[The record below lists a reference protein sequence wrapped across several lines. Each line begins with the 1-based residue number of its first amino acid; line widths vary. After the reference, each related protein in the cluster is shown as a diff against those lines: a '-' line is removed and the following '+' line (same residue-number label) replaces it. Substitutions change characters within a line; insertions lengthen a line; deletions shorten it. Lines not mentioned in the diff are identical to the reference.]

1 MPDAPTPLDDQ
12 QQPESMPSNLRPSTG
27 LRLGVLGSTDGWYM
41 RDLQRASESL
51 AGDRPVQIVPLAFPD
66 LCVAYAGGSA
76 PFAMAATRRNEADC
90 ASWERDDLRQHV
102 DGLLVRTMPLGSLE
116 QTIFRM
122 NALHAAERSGVSVI
136 NPPRSLEIAIDKWLT
151 LDMLRRHGLEI
162 PQTFCCQTRAQ
173 AMEAWERLGGDCVV
187 KPIFG
192 GEGRGILRVADAD
205 MAWRVFSTL
214 EQLQSVLYLQE
225 FLRSPGYDWRLLV
238 IEDAVFC
245 VRRENPMDWRT
256 NVARGGRAVAQEAS
270 FELVSIAFAACQ
282 AVGAW
287 MAGIDVLTT
296 TEGRHVVIEVNAV
309 PGWRATAGA
318 LEIDIARVVL
328 ERWRRRM
335 CDANG
340 GSN

>member
-1 MPDAPTPLDDQ
+1 MPDAPNPSDDRQ
-12 QQPESMPSNLRPSTG
+12 HPSPNPSGSPSSSG
-27 LRLGVLGSTDGWYM
+27 LRLGVLGSADGWYM

-51 AGDRPVQIVPLAFPD
+51 SGDLPVRIVPLAFSD
-66 LCVAYAGGSA
+66 LCVAYAGGRS
-76 PFAMAATRRNEADC
+76 PFAMAMPRRAESDA
-90 ASWERDDLRQHV
+90 ASWEQDDLRQQV

-136 NPPRSLEIAIDKWLT
+136 NTPRSLEVAIDKWLT
-151 LDMLRRHGLEI
+151 LDTLRRHGLEI

-173 AMEAWERLGGDCVV
+173 AMEAWERLGRDCVV

-225 FLRSPGYDWRLLV
+225 FLRSPGYDLRLLV

-245 VRRENPMDWRT
+245 VRRENPQDWRT
-256 NVARGGRAVAQEAS
+256 NVARGGRAVPQEAS

-282 AVGAW
+282 AVGTW

-328 ERWRRRM
+328 ERWFRRVRN
-335 CDANG
+335 ANA
-340 GSN
+340 